1 MRFKTLSIL
10 TLALLAGQALAE
22 NVSVRIQVKQGRNG
36 LVMTP
41 VHAQTGQ
48 FGLTPT
54 LPEHATGAR
63 WWVLA
68 KDKNG
73 VVLHRTAV
81 ANGMLRQVETF
92 DPRTGAVAYAGQI
105 VQDQAVFEVSLPWDS
120 RVQQIEV
127 RGDDTSGAAT
137 GSGNASARAGIDAGG
152 PDAGL
157 AANGS
162 INSVNSSSNISNSS
176 PSGINSSPSGINSG
190 FALGQFERSALQQ
203 LVTASTLAA
212 PSLATKASATTI
224 IETGPA
230 NARMD
235 YVFVGDGY
243 TAAEMDKWR
252 KDAKKVI
259 DGFMADPLFAANRG
273 ALNVRRVDVAS
284 NHSGADEPDRGIYR
298 DTAMDSAFN
307 CAGIARLLCVNSGK
321 VLNVVGSVLAPDAR
335 DVIVVV
341 TNSTRYGGSGGDV
354 AALSMA
360 SQSIEIALHEIGHTA
375 FSLADEYTY
384 GTCSTSREPAAGNVS
399 LNGSR
404 SVKWG
409 RLIASNTAV
418 PTPGGNYANGTVGA
432 FVGGDYCASGKYR
445 PTENSRMRTLGYPWH
460 AVNEGLARN
469 VFAKYGS
476 GPSDGNVITQTG
488 SLASGGAVNVPG
500 ASPGYVT
507 VGSGKF
513 SVSLAGP
520 AGADF
525 DLFLNKW
532 NGSSWATVASG
543 RSSGPNETINYDGT
557 AGSYYIRITA
567 VSGSGNYTLKYSVP
581 K

>member
-1 MRFKTLSIL
+1 MQFKTLSIL
-10 TLALLAGQALAE
+10 TLALLASQALAE
-22 NVSVRIQVKQGRNG
+22 NVSVRIQVNNGRNA

-73 VVLHRTAV
+73 VVLHQTAV
-81 ANGMLRQVETF
+81 ANGMQRQVETF

-105 VQDQAVFEVSLPWDS
+105 TQDQTVFEVSLPWDPK
-120 RVQQIEV
+120 VQQIEV
-127 RGDDTSGAAT
+127 RADT
-137 GSGNASARAGIDAGG
+137 
-152 PDAGL
+152 
-157 AANGS
+157 ANGG
-162 INSVNSSSNISNSS
+162 VTSSLNAVDN
-176 PSGINSSPSGINSG
+176 GINSG
-190 FALGQFERSALQQ
+190 PSLGQFERSALQK
-203 LVTASTLAA
+203 LVTATSLAA
-212 PSLATKASATTI
+212 PSLATKATATTI

-243 TAAEMDKWR
+243 TAAEMDKWHQ
-252 KDAKKVI
+252 DAKKVI

-273 ALNVRRVDVAS
+273 TMNVRRVDVAS
-284 NHSGADEPDRGIYR
+284 NQSGADESDRGIYR

-307 CAGIARLLCVNSGK
+307 CSGIARLLCVNSSK

-384 GTCSTSREPAAGNVS
+384 GSCSTSREPTAGNVS

-460 AVNEGLARN
+460 AVNEALARN

-476 GPSDGNVITQTG
+476 GPADGNVITQTG
-488 SLASGGAVNVPG
+488 SLVSGGAVNVPG

-543 RSSGPNETINYDGT
+543 RSSGPNESISYDGT

-581 K
+581 AK

>member
-10 TLALLAGQALAE
+10 TLALLAGQALAD
-22 NVSVRIQVKQGRNG
+22 NVSVRIQVNNGRNG

-41 VHAQTGQ
+41 VHAQVGQ

-68 KDKNG
+68 KDSHG
-73 VVLHRTAV
+73 VVLHQTAV
-81 ANGMLRQVETF
+81 ANGMQRQVETF

-105 VQDQAVFEVSLPWDS
+105 AQDQAMFEVSLPWDP

-127 RGDDTSGAAT
+127 RADTASGSAN
-137 GSGNASARAGIDAGG
+137 GSGNAVAPGTALASAGNGVSSISSG
-152 PDAGL
+152 P
-157 AANGS
+157 
-162 INSVNSSSNISNSS
+162 
-176 PSGINSSPSGINSG
+176 
-190 FALGQFERSALQQ
+190 ALGQFDRSALQK
-203 LVTASTLAA
+203 LVTSTSLAA
-212 PSLATKASATTI
+212 PSLATKATATTI

-243 TAAEMDKWR
+243 TAAEMDKWHQ
-252 KDAKKVI
+252 DAKKVI

-273 ALNVRRVDVAS
+273 TMNVRRVDVAS
-284 NHSGADEPDRGIYR
+284 NQSGADESDRGIYR
-298 DTAMDSAFN
+298 DTALDSAFN
-307 CAGIARLLCVNSGK
+307 CSGIARLLCVNSSK

-384 GTCSTSREPAAGNVS
+384 GSCSTSREPAAGNVS

-404 SVKWG
+404 SVKWS

-469 VFAKYGS
+469 VFARYGS
-476 GPSDGNVITQTG
+476 GPGDGGVITQTG

-513 SVSLAGP
+513 SLNLTGP

-525 DLFLNKW
+525 DLFLIKW

-543 RSSGPNETINYDGT
+543 RSSGPNETISYTGT